1 MQNFKKKIYSFKM
14 ILEIR
19 INTEN
24 NCQHNYKQITIGVFL
39 KAQNLSKVKFYLKD
53 NKIVQMIIIKLKAKI
68 DWLFKIKNLN
78 SLKNKSKN

>member
-1 MQNFKKKIYSFKM
+1 
-14 ILEIR
+14 
-19 INTEN
+19 
-24 NCQHNYKQITIGVFL
+24 
-39 KAQNLSKVKFYLKD
+39 VKFYLKD